1 MIAIPIKSKGTVIV
15 LVRIQVCE
23 ESNFD
28 EYLK

>member
-15 LVRIQVCE
+15 LVQIQVCE